1 MKMVDIT
8 EAIVDMIEKKIFGE
22 WKHEGYI
29 DGFTSEE
36 AQVVIDGRRYRIVVR
51 EVEMDER

>member
-1 MKMVDIT
+1 MKIVDIT
-8 EAIVDMIEKKIFGE
+8 ESIVDMIEKKIFKE